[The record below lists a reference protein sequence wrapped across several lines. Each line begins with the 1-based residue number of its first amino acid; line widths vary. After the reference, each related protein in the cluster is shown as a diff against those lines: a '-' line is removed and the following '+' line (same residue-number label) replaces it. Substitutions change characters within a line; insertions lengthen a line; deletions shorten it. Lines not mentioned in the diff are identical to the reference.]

1 MVRFALRMVIELPV
15 LNVLKMALDLTVI
28 VLPSSVIPC
37 VVIIVVPVLP
47 LLLPVVLVVLAL
59 VPLAVLIF

>member
-1 MVRFALRMVIELPV
+1 MVIELPV
-15 LNVLKMALDLTVI
+15 LIVLKMALDLTVI
-28 VLPSSVIPC
+28 VFPSSVIPC

-59 VPLAVLIF
+59 VALVLLLF